1 MKLQAVLAS
10 VCLVALSPGL
20 AVAQQGT
27 APAAVQPGPKRWV
40 DPLTKHRVVRISEV
54 AGSASLYFHQN
65 SYTPQGDKM
74 VMSVPEG
81 IAVVD
86 LKDWKVTTLVRD
98 PDAQLLFTGRRT
110 RSVYFQ
116 KRAGTGVT
124 IFAAD
129 IDSGTVRRIADVER
143 GSIGSINADETLLL
157 GQWAA
162 NDKPLQPGM
171 ERKPQDRQRFGQADY
186 QALGPD
192 GKPLTFADA
201 KEVRM
206 NERLEA
212 GIPMEIFTID
222 VRTGARKVVVASD
235 KDWLNHVQFS
245 PTDPNQIMY
254 CHEGPWH
261 KIDRIWI
268 VRSDGTGKKLVHKRI
283 MNMEIAGHEFFSPDG
298 KWIWYDLQLPR
309 GQDFWV
315 AGYELATGKRKWF
328 HLERNEWSVHFN
340 LSPDLKR
347 FSGDGG
353 DSEMVARARRE
364 VSLSVH
370 PKRRARRRRHPRAGQ
385 RKPDLARLLHRRE
398 AGRHAQA
405 RLPAR
410 TQHDLHARRQV
421 DRLPLEHGGREPRL
435 RRRGREGAVS
445 DGADPLHSHTRHPGR
460 SAGVHGTAQADIA
473 KAGRRRSAT
482 SSPPRMDAWA
492 PALRPG

>member
-1 MKLQAVLAS
+1 MKLKAVLAS
-10 VCLVALSPGL
+10 VCLVAISPGL
-20 AVAQQGT
+20 AVAQQGA
-27 APAAVQPGPKRWV
+27 APAAVQPGPKSWV

-81 IAVVD
+81 IAAVD

-98 PDAQLLFTGRRT
+98 PGAQLLFTGRRT

-116 KRAGTGVT
+116 KRTGTGVA

-129 IDSGTVRRIADVER
+129 IDSGKVRKIADVTR
-143 GSIGSINADETLLL
+143 GSVGSINADETLLL

-162 NDKPLQPGM
+162 SDKPLQPGM
-171 ERKPQDRQRFGQADY
+171 ERKPQDRQQFGQANY

-222 VRTGARKVVVASD
+222 VKTGARKVVVASD
-235 KDWLNHVQFS
+235 KDWLNHIQFS
-245 PTDPNQIMY
+245 PSDPNQIMY

-268 VRSDGTGKKLVHKRI
+268 VRTDGTGKKLVHKRI

-340 LSPDLKR
+340 LAPDLKR

-353 DSEMVARARRE
+353 DSEMVARAPDGKYLYLFTPND
-364 VSLSVH
+364 VPDV
-370 PKRRARRRRHPRAGQ
+370 AG
-385 RKPDLARLLHRRE
+385 
-398 AGRHAQA
+398 
-405 RLPAR
+405 
-410 TQHDLHARRQV
+410 LHAPDSDSLISPGFFTSEKLV
-421 DRLPLEHGGREPRL
+421 DMRKHDYRLEPNMTFTPDGKWIVFRSNM
-435 RRRGREGAVS
+435 EGANHVY
-445 DGADPLHSHTRHPGR
+445 A
-460 SAGVHGTAQADIA
+460 VEVA
-473 KAGRRRSAT
+473 KAG
-482 SSPPRMDAWA
+482 
-492 PALRPG
+492 